1 MSETQYGE
9 PLKINELNIK
19 ELVDTFTQKGLRTT
33 TSKIMPFHPK
43 QIQIC
48 EDPARF
54 KVVACGRRFGKS
66 ILCTLIVAAVLLQP
80 GRKVWIVSDTY
91 ELTDRVFN
99 ELYHIFVTELKWA
112 IHPKGAAS
120 RRDRYLRLPNG
131 STVQGKS
138 CENRDS
144 LVGEAIDLLIWDE
157 CALTVNGKDI
167 WNQELRPCL
176 MDRKGAAIFISTP
189 RGKNHFYDFFLW
201 GKKGEEL
208 RKLSKD
214 DALLLTDEQKII
226 TNWSSFQFS
235 SYANTKP
242 EGGYLDKAEIDAIR
256 LSIPSTKFKQEC
268 LADFESVADRAFV
281 EFNQVRQVTDDDYD
295 PKHGPA
301 YAAMDFNYSTPCTTL
316 YGQIDVYSNIL
327 IFDEYHPMEAHTTV
341 HLQAKQM
348 LEIDAKLKNAIG
360 VVVADIAGKQKDLN
374 GRSAWDDLLQ
384 WGISPVGRKQPIETG
399 ADLIRLW
406 CAYPALDEKGQL
418 IFEEDKVTP
427 VTYPR
432 LFINKR
438 CTALIRSLEV
448 ARSPEQKTGGFKEG
462 YRKDGDTD
470 GPLDALR
477 YLLVYLLH
485 DSGYV
490 GNIPTS
496 LGI

>member
-1 MSETQYGE
+1 MVEYGQ
-9 PLKINELNIK
+9 PLQIDTLNIRQ
-19 ELVDTFTQKGLRTT
+19 LVDTFAQKGYRTT
-33 TSKIMPFHPK
+33 TSKIRPFHPK

-66 ILCTLIVAAVLLQP
+66 ILCTLIAAAVAMQP
-80 GRKVWIVSDTY
+80 GRKIWIVSDNY

-99 ELYHIFVTELKWA
+99 ELFHIFVTELKWA

-120 RRDRYLRLPNG
+120 RRDRYIRLPNG
-131 STVQGKS
+131 STIQGKS

-167 WNQELRPCL
+167 WHQELRPCL
-176 MDRKGAAIFISTP
+176 MDRKGSAIFISTP
-189 RGKNHFYDFFLW
+189 RGKNHFYDFFVW
-201 GKKGEEL
+201 GKTADRL
-208 RKLSKD
+208 RKEVLSGTV
-214 DALLLTDEQKII
+214 LSDEQKII
-226 TNWSSFQFS
+226 TEWASFQFS
-235 SYANTKP
+235 SYSNTKD

-256 LSIPSTKFKQEC
+256 LSTPTTKFKQEC
-268 LADFESVADRAFV
+268 MADFESVADRAFV
-281 EFNQVRQVTDDDYD
+281 EFDQARQITEDDFD
-295 PKHGPA
+295 KRHGPA
-301 YAAMDFNYSTPCTTL
+301 YVAMDFNYSVPCTTL
-316 YGQIDVYSNIL
+316 YAQMDSFMNVL

-341 HLQAKQM
+341 HVQSRQL
-348 LEIDAKLKNAIG
+348 LETDKKLG
-360 VVVADIAGKQKDLN
+360 EVVTVVVADVAGKQKDLN
-374 GRSAWDDLLQ
+374 GRSAWDDLAQ
-384 WGISPVGRKQPIETG
+384 WGINPVGRKQPIETG

-406 CAYPALDEKGQL
+406 CSYPALDNQGHL
-418 IFEEDKVTP
+418 IFKEGTEEVI
-427 VTYPR
+427 TYPR

-438 CTALIRSLEV
+438 CVHLIRALEV
-448 ARSPEQKTGGFKEG
+448 ARAPEQKSGQLKEG

-490 GNIPTS
+490 GTIPTS
-496 LGI
+496 